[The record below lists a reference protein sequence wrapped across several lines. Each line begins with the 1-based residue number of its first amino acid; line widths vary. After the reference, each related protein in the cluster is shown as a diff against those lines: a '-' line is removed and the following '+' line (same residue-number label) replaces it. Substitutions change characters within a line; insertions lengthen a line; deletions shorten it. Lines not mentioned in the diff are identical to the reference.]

1 MKGCVVLDEEKELA
15 ATLELR
21 FNVDSPEG
29 SGLVVLLT
37 KDVEEPEDL
46 TLLSVVLAENAT
58 VVAANLVATLVV
70 KLPEWS
76 GVTVVETYRADVIGV
91 ELVEGVV
98 RVVLLFAVVVCTL
111 VEILDSVMRKLHP

>member
-21 FNVDSPEG
+21 FNVDSLEG

-98 RVVLLFAVVVCTL
+98 RVVLLFAAVVCTL